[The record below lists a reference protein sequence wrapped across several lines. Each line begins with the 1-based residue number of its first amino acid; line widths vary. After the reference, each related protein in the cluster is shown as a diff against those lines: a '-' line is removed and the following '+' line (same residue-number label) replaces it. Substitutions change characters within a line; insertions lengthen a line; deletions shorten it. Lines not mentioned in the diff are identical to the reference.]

1 MNHLSNNKA
10 RGSALTP
17 LIGGIVILLAVLFFL
32 VKLATSG
39 YYSDVEAST
48 PSATQTRI
56 MPAGS
61 VTMGDGT
68 PVGQRTGEQI
78 FNKICIQ
85 CHAADGN
92 IPNAPRVTHNNEWA
106 PRIAK
111 GFETLFN
118 NALNGFN
125 AMPAK
130 GGQAD
135 LTDDEL
141 KRAIAYMANQS
152 GGNLEAPAVGGA
164 SGAAASGTDAS
175 AASPASSPAASDAAG
190 AAAPAAATA
199 SADGK
204 KIFDTACAACHGAT
218 SAIPN
223 SPKITKNDEWA
234 PRIKQGKETLFKH
247 ALEGFTGPSG
257 SMMPAKGGNASL
269 TDDEVKAAVT
279 YMVNQSGGKI

>member
-68 PVGQRTGEQI
+68 PVGQRAGEQI

-92 IPNAPRVTHNNEWA
+92 IPNAPRITNNGEWA

-141 KRAIAYMANQS
+141 KRAIAYMTNQS
-152 GGNLEAPAVGGA
+152 GGNFEAPAVGA
-164 SGAAASGTDAS
+164 VSGAAASA
-175 AASPASSPAASDAAG
+175 ASSPAASASDTAG

-204 KIFDTACAACHGAT
+204 KIFDTTCVACHGAT

-223 SPKITKNDEWA
+223 SPKIPKNDEWA

-247 ALEGFTGPSG
+247 AIEGFTGPSG
-257 SMMPAKGGNASL
+257 ALMPAKGGNANL

>member
-56 MPAGS
+56 MPAGN

-152 GGNLEAPAVGGA
+152 GGNLEAPAVGA
-164 SGAAASGTDAS
+164 SGAAASGEDASAS
-175 AASPASSPAASDAAG
+175 AASGS
-190 AAAPAAATA
+190 AAPAATSTTA
-199 SADGK
+199 AADGK
-204 KIFDTACAACHGAT
+204 KIFDTTCVACHGAT

-234 PRIKQGKETLFKH
+234 ARIKQGKETLFKH
-247 ALEGFTGPSG
+247 AIEGFTGPGG
-257 SMMPAKGGNASL
+257 SLMPAKGGNTNL

>member
-1 MNHLSNNKA
+1 MNHLSSNKA
-10 RGSALTP
+10 RGSALIP

-78 FNKICIQ
+78 FNKVCIQ

-92 IPNAPRVTHNNEWA
+92 IPNAPRITNNSEWA

-141 KRAIAYMANQS
+141 KRAIAHMTNES
-152 GGNLEAPAVGGA
+152 GGNFEAPSAGA
-164 SGAAASGTDAS
+164 SD
-175 AASPASSPAASDAAG
+175 AASDAAASG
-190 AAAPAAATA
+190 SVGNASAAAASDSPTATA
-199 SADGK
+199 SADGQK
-204 KIFDTACAACHGAT
+204 VFETACAACHGAT
-218 SAIPN
+218 SVIPN

-247 ALEGFTGPSG
+247 AIEGFTGPGG
-257 SMMPAKGGNASL
+257 SLMPAKGGNAGLS
-269 TDDEVKAAVT
+269 DDEVKAAVT

>member
-1 MNHLSNNKA
+1 MNRLRNNQA

-17 LIGGIVILLAVLFFL
+17 LVGGIVILLAVLFFL

-39 YYSDVEAST
+39 YYSDVETST
-48 PSATQTRI
+48 PSATETRI

-78 FNKICIQ
+78 FNKVCIQ

-92 IPNAPRVTHNNEWA
+92 IPNAPRITNNGEWA
-106 PRIAK
+106 PRIGK

-141 KRAIAYMANQS
+141 KRAIAHMTNQS
-152 GGNLEAPAVGGA
+152 GGSFEAPAAGVASDTAA
-164 SGAAASGTDAS
+164 SGADAS
-175 AASPASSPAASDAAG
+175 AASDG

-199 SADGK
+199 TAAADGK

-223 SPKITKNDEWA
+223 APKITKNDEWA
-234 PRIKQGKETLFKH
+234 PRIKQGKDVLFKH
-247 ALEGFTGPSG
+247 AIEGFTGPGG
-257 SMMPAKGGNASL
+257 SLMPAKGGNAGLS
-269 TDDEVKAAVT
+269 DDEVKAAVT
-279 YMVNQSGGKI
+279 YMVNESGGKI

>member
-32 VKLATSG
+32 VKLATGG

-56 MPAGS
+56 MPAGN
-61 VTMGDGT
+61 VAMGDGT

-78 FNKICIQ
+78 FNKVCIQ

-92 IPNAPRVTHNNEWA
+92 IPNAPRVTHNNEWV

-141 KRAIAYMANQS
+141 KRSIAYMANQS
-152 GGNLEAPAVGGA
+152 GGNLEAPAVGA
-164 SGAAASGTDAS
+164 SGAAASGEDTAGS
-175 AASPASSPAASDAAG
+175 ASDSAG
-190 AAAPAAATA
+190 AAVSA
-199 SADGK
+199 ADGQK
-204 KIFDTACAACHGAT
+204 VFDTSCAACHGAT

-223 SPKITKNDEWA
+223 APKITKNDEWA
-234 PRIKQGKETLFKH
+234 PRIKQGKEILFKH
-247 ALEGFTGPSG
+247 AIEGFTGPSG
-257 SMMPAKGGNASL
+257 SLMPAKGGNASL

-279 YMVNQSGGKI
+279 YMANQSGGNI